1 MSKKQETDEA
11 IYNRLPNWWPSDF
24 LKMDR
29 DFRAA
34 RTSIHLRR
42 RLPHS
47 LSWPDSLQFHLPLAL
62 IVAIEIKAGKPI
74 IKYVVSLLIGE
85 VG

>member
-1 MSKKQETDEA
+1 MSRKKQETDEA

-34 RTSIHLRR
+34 M
-42 RLPHS
+42 
-47 LSWPDSLQFHLPLAL
+47 LAAVTNGFECCPTMPSTTL
-62 IVAIEIKAGKPI
+62 GTRHPI
-74 IKYVVSLLIGE
+74 SNYQRD
-85 VG
+85 